1 MVQERLQ
8 IGPVSRFQGFKI
20 RSPKLVP
27 SRRIYMPT
35 TLTRIWFLLALFAV
49 IVCPGRVDAQD
60 FMSQEWVLNPSL
72 SNVYMQSVK
81 KNAIFETHQFTAVEG
96 NVSKDGDATIKIE
109 LNSLDTSHDLRN
121 TRMRFL
127 LFETFKFPFAEITA
141 KLDKSKLQALSDTTR
156 ITYPLK
162 FTLNM
167 HGIKKEIE
175 APVWVTRIGNTS
187 VSVATVKPIIVSAKT
202 FGLEAGIAKLREAV
216 KGIPIAAASSIT
228 FDLVFGTGDLKSELV
243 AARKTRVKRRAEKAS
258 STISAEACETRFNV
272 ISKTGAI
279 YFKTGS
285 AELDEASAPLLKS
298 VADITNRCPSI
309 SIDITGH
316 TDNVGSKSSNQK
328 LSERRAKA
336 VADYLSGK
344 GIDAG
349 RIQSAGYGD
358 ARPVVANDSKKNRAK
373 NRRIEFKVKKS

>member
-1 MVQERLQ
+1 MNM
-8 IGPVSRFQGFKI
+8 S
-20 RSPKLVP
+20 
-27 SRRIYMPT
+27 T

-49 IVCPGRVDAQD
+49 VVCPGRVDAQD

-127 LFETFKFPFAEITA
+127 LFETFKFPFAEISA
-141 KLDKSKLQALSDTTR
+141 KLEKSKLQALSDTTR
-156 ITYPLK
+156 IAYPLK

-228 FDLVFGTGDLKSELV
+228 FDLVFGTGELKSELV
-243 AARKTRVKRRAEKAS
+243 AARETRVKRRAEKAS

-285 AELDEASAPLLKS
+285 AELEEASGPLLKS
-298 VADITNRCPSI
+298 VADITNRCPAI

-336 VADYLSGK
+336 VADYLTGK
-344 GIDAG
+344 GVDAG

>member
-1 MVQERLQ
+1 MHTTVIRLL
-8 IGPVSRFQGFKI
+8 FA
-20 RSPKLVP
+20 
-27 SRRIYMPT
+27 
-35 TLTRIWFLLALFAV
+35 LALIAGV
-49 IVCPGRVDAQD
+49 MRPGSTQAQD

-96 NVSKDGDATIKIE
+96 TVTKDGEAKIKIE
-109 LNSLDTSHDLRN
+109 LNSLDTNHDLRN

-127 LFETFKFPFAEITA
+127 LFETFKFPFAEISA
-141 KLDKSKLQALSDTTR
+141 KLDKSALAALSTKTR
-156 ITYPLK
+156 VTYPLK

-167 HGIKKEIE
+167 HGITKELE
-175 APVWVTRIGNTS
+175 APVWVTRIGSTS
-187 VSVATVKPIIVSAKT
+187 VSVATVKPIIVTAKS

-216 KGIPIAAASSIT
+216 KGIPIAAASSVT
-228 FDLVFGTGDLKSELV
+228 FDLVFGTGELKSELV
-243 AARKTRVKRRAEKAS
+243 AARATREKARAQQAT
-258 STISAEACETRFNV
+258 STFSAEACETRFNV

-285 AELDEASAPLLKS
+285 AVLDTASTPLLNS

-316 TDNVGSKSSNQK
+316 TDNVGSKSANQK
-328 LSERRAKA
+328 LSEKRAKA
-336 VADYLSGK
+336 VADYLTGK
-344 GIDAG
+344 GVAAG

-358 ARPVVANDSKKNRAK
+358 ARPVVPNDTKENKSK
-373 NRRIEFKVKKS
+373 NRRIEFKVIKN